1 MENNKKKENMP
12 VLIICAILFLVLW
25 AIQRSL
31 SAQENPTV
39 LALIDQVNA
48 IGKNNNINVAGIVGP
63 LTGLAKSGNN
73 SINGVIG
80 QLQVM
85 LTVIMV
91 LTNRKKGFIVAT
103 ALNLINA
110 LYIGIIT
117 ILIKGS
123 KNGIPGVFVALF
135 AIVILAIIYFFTIRN
150 DKMHE
155 DLTKSYEQ
163 AIENNRIIKEKDEV
177 LSYLAYYDRLTQ
189 MPNRHSFMENLEER
203 VASGDD
209 CTIIYIDLDN
219 FKNIN
224 DTYGH
229 SLGDE
234 LLVSYAKKLENLCG
248 EDNFVGKIGGDE
260 FGIILHSGMSQND
273 VINFVS
279 SLQSIFGEPVN
290 IRGDVFSITASYGAA
305 NFPTD
310 SRSSDDLF
318 RCAESAMFNAKAN
331 GKNQLCFYKKNA

>member
-1 MENNKKKENMP
+1 MENKKKNENIP
-12 VLIICAILFLVLW
+12 VLIICTVLFLILW
-25 AIQRSL
+25 SIQRKL
-31 SAQENPTV
+31 SSTPNQTV
-39 LALIDQVNA
+39 LDIIDQLNQISVS
-48 IGKNNNINVAGIVGP
+48 NNINLQSIIGP
-63 LTGLAKSGNN
+63 LTGISKTGNN
-73 SINGVIG
+73 QINGVIG

-91 LTNRKKGFIVAT
+91 LTNRKKGYITAV
-103 ALNLINA
+103 ALNLFNA
-110 LYIGIIT
+110 LFIGIVT
-117 ILIKGS
+117 ILIFGS
-123 KNGIPGVFVALF
+123 KAGIPGLFVSMF
-135 AIVILAIIYFFTIRN
+135 AIVILSIIYFFTVRN

-163 AIENNRIIKEKDEV
+163 AIEANRVIKEKDEV

-203 VASGDD
+203 IANGDD

-224 DTYGH
+224 DSFGH

-234 LLVSYAKKLENLCG
+234 LLVDYAKKLEALCG
-248 EDNFVGKIGGDE
+248 DDHFVGKIGGDE
-260 FGIILHSGMSQND
+260 YGIILHSGLSQND

-279 SLQSIFGEPVN
+279 HVQALFAEPVN

-318 RCAESAMFNAKAN
+318 RCAESAMFSAKAS
-331 GKNQLCFYKKNA
+331 GKNQLCFYRKNA